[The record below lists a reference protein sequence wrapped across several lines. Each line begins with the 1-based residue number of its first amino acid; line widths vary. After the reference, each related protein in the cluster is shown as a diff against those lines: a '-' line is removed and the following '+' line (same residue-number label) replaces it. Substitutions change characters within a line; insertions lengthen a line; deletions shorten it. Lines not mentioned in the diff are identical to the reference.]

1 MNKEKFQ
8 ALVRRI
14 LTEEITKRVPEMNN
28 NGVVPETKDRE
39 KTFSSD
45 PNSRDAESKD
55 TMMDQ
60 MATAV
65 KGVDP
70 SYTVVWNDHDDIHIS
85 GRDMVDVMINPL
97 WEDNYRIIFLNRN
110 EDRFFF
116 TGLSW
121 KQVLDFVKNN
131 LKAKHIPTGVEQARD
146 KSWRNN
152 EAKPQPSDSGIPQ
165 DDKPKIKPLTN
176 EPPKKEKNKEKDYT
190 IDDVKNKKDLP
201 IKPDARFLDDQP
213 DATKFKRQEEFKPSE
228 PVHPRGK
235 PVMGKKATYKNV

>member
-1 MNKEKFQ
+1 MNKENFQ

-14 LTEEITKRVPEMNN
+14 LNEEITKRVLEMNN

-39 KTFSSD
+39 KTFSTD
-45 PNSRDAESKD
+45 NNSRDEKSKD

-60 MATAV
+60 MSKAV
-65 KGVDP
+65 KSVDP

-131 LKAKHIPTGVEQARD
+131 LKPKHIPTGVEQSRD

-152 EAKPQPSDSGIPQ
+152 EVQPQPSDSGLNQ
-165 DDKPKIKPLTN
+165 DDKPKTKPLTN
-176 EPPKKEKNKEKDYT
+176 ESPKTAKNKEKDYT
-190 IDDVKNKKDLP
+190 VDDVKNKKDLP
-201 IKPDARFLDDQP
+201 VKPNARFLDDMS
-213 DATKFKRQEEFKPSE
+213 DATEHKRQDDHKVTDP
-228 PVHPRGK
+228 PHPRGK
-235 PVMGKKATYKNV
+235 PVMGKKATYKAV